1 MDFER
6 VNSFLESFAVDDC
19 GELNEIYKDAENR
32 GVPVIRRNTK
42 ELLRL
47 LILIAAPKRI
57 LEVGTAVGYSALFM
71 DDVMK
76 RAEDVFCGEMPD
88 TGCGDTQSDSDI
100 GCCFGDGMDV
110 GGGCCDKHV
119 SGDGGHCDTQS
130 AGCGSDC
137 DTQSAGCGSDCD
149 TMNSDCGRCDTMT
162 DGDIGCCDIHGAG
175 DIGHCDTMT
184 DGGIGNSNTQ
194 SVGCGGNG
202 DIHGAGDVG
211 HCESS
216 IREIVTI
223 ELDEARADEA
233 EANFDRCLGN
243 GRNIRLLRGDAYEVM
258 KEMTVDEYGLFDM
271 VFIDAAKAQYGN
283 YLEEA
288 MRLTHKGSIIICD
301 NILAGGEILESHF
314 LVDKRD
320 RTIHDRMRNFLKNLK
335 SDARLDTALLSVG
348 DGMSVSVRLSE

>member
-6 VNSFLESFAVDDC
+6 VNSFLESFAEDDC

-47 LILIAAPKRI
+47 LILITAPKRI

-76 RAEDVFCGEMPD
+76 RAEDIFCGETPD

-100 GCCFGDGMDV
+100 GCGYGDEMDV
-110 GGGCCDKHV
+110 GGGCF
-119 SGDGGHCDTQS
+119 DT
-130 AGCGSDC
+130 
-137 DTQSAGCGSDCD
+137 T
-149 TMNSDCGRCDTMT
+149 T
-162 DGDIGCCDIHGAG
+162 DD
-175 DIGHCDTMT
+175 
-184 DGGIGNSNTQ
+184 GIGNSNTQ
-194 SVGCGGNG
+194 SVGCGGHG
-202 DIHGAGDVG
+202 DIHGVG
-211 HCESS
+211 NVGRGESG

-233 EANFDRCLGN
+233 EANFDRCLGS

-283 YLEEA
+283 YLEES
-288 MRLTHKGSIIICD
+288 MRLTHKGSLIICD

-335 SDARLDTALLSVG
+335 SDSRLDTALLSVG

>member
-6 VNSFLESFAVDDC
+6 VNSFLESFAEDDC

-76 RAEDVFCGEMPD
+76 RAEDVFCGEVPD
-88 TGCGDTQSDSDI
+88 TGRGDTQSDSDI
-100 GCCFGDGMDV
+100 GCGYGDGMNV
-110 GGGCCDKHV
+110 GRCCDKHV
-119 SGDGGHCDTQS
+119 SGDDGHCDTQS
-130 AGCGSDC
+130 AG
-137 DTQSAGCGSDCD
+137 
-149 TMNSDCGRCDTMT
+149 
-162 DGDIGCCDIHGAG
+162 GA
-175 DIGHCDTMT
+175 
-184 DGGIGNSNTQ
+184 
-194 SVGCGGNG
+194 
-202 DIHGAGDVG
+202 G
-211 HCESS
+211 HCESG

-233 EANFDRCLGN
+233 EANFDRCLGS

-258 KEMTVDEYGLFDM
+258 KEMTVDEYGVFDM

-288 MRLTHKGSIIICD
+288 MRLTHKGSLIICD

-335 SDARLDTALLSVG
+335 SDSRLDTALLSVG